1 MSFGKLKA
9 YASSTLAHTTKNSI
23 VIIKCGNFNKI
34 TPLNSPNAFFFI
46 YSFKAKP
53 SYTNLCQAYFSDKQF
68 YSKLVNKCYLNFLQ
82 TVMWAEIQFF
92 DIVLTLDFSFHFS
105 VRIFHLFLSALYPF
119 IIQYTRYN
127 TELLIP
133 NT

>member
-1 MSFGKLKA
+1 MFIRGEIQTPEQVYISNTTSRYLSVLSFGKLKA

-53 SYTNLCQAYFSDKQF
+53 SYTNPCQAYFSDKQL
-68 YSKLVNKCYLNFLQ
+68 YLKLVNEINIYSSIKQKLQ
-82 TVMWAEIQFF
+82 SYMTI
-92 DIVLTLDFSFHFS
+92 
-105 VRIFHLFLSALYPF
+105 RITY
-119 IIQYTRYN
+119 
-127 TELLIP
+127 
-133 NT
+133 